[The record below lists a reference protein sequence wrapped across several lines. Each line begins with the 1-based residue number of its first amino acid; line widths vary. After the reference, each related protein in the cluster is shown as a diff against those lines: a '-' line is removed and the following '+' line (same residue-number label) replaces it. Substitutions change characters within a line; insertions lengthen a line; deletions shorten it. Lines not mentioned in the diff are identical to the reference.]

1 MTVDSNIQLFV
12 EQAIAE
18 SAKQYAFD
26 GVNIMVADAETGAIL
41 ASASYPSFDPN
52 TRNDIVSYLD
62 SNVSIGT
69 EPGSTMKIY
78 TYMAAMEAGKYNG
91 NDTYLSGIYTAQ
103 GGTQIGDHDRAGW
116 GVITYDYGFA
126 QSSNVAVANL
136 VTKYI
141 DRATLGNYF

>member
-1 MTVDSNIQLFV
+1 MSPIKKDRNGYKISGTDEIRVEAEDGDDVYLTVDSNIQLFV

-69 EPGSTMKIY
+69 EPGSTMKNI
-78 TYMAAMEAGKYNG
+78 
-91 NDTYLSGIYTAQ
+91 
-103 GGTQIGDHDRAGW
+103 H
-116 GVITYDYGFA
+116 VYGCDG
-126 QSSNVAVANL
+126 SW
-136 VTKYI
+136 
-141 DRATLGNYF
+141 